1 MQIFVINLEKD
12 IARKESIARQ
22 LDNLGL
28 VYEFVPAVYGRALSP
43 EERSKH
49 YSDCKAKWHRARS
62 LVPAEIGCAL
72 SHLNVYQQMIER
84 GIDCALILEDD
95 VVVPPDLG
103 DFLDVCVAHLAP
115 EKPSVWLLSPAE
127 GREADTARVSITP
140 THSLLPYRDGFY
152 ASSYLLTLPA
162 ARSLLKE
169 LYPVGDVA
177 DCWMR
182 MHRYRVVDLYVV
194 TPPLIA
200 QDQEQFGSSTTAEI
214 HQMNRSDLLGKLAY
228 KLRRA
233 RAIGLDLLYA
243 PYRRWL
249 RPYCGIQFQDRE

>member
-22 LDNLGL
+22 LGKLDLA
-28 VYEFVPAVYGRALSP
+28 YEIVPAVYGAALSA

-49 YSDCKAKWHRARS
+49 YDDRKAKWHRARS

-72 SHLNVYQQMIER
+72 SHLNLYQQMIER
-84 GIDCALILEDD
+84 GIEYALILEDD
-95 VVVPPDLG
+95 VVLPPDLG
-103 DFLDVCVAHLAP
+103 DFLEACVAHLVP
-115 EKPSVWLLSPAE
+115 EKPSVWLLSPAK
-127 GREADTARVSITP
+127 GRATDAAPVSITS
-140 THSLLPYRDGFY
+140 THRLLPYRDGFY
-152 ASSYLLTLPA
+152 TSSYLLTLPA

-177 DCWMR
+177 DCWKR
-182 MHRYRVVDLYVV
+182 MQRYKVVDLYAVA
-194 TPPLIA
+194 PPLIA
-200 QDQEQFGSSTTAEI
+200 QNQEEFGSSTTSDY
-214 HQMNRSDLLGKLAY
+214 HQTIRSDLFGKLTY

-233 RAIGLDLLYA
+233 RTIGLDLFYA

-249 RPYCGIQFQDRE
+249 RPYSGIQSQGRE